1 MTEEYRYVCDESS
14 MRITVEISNAR
25 IAHLRLF
32 YKDEVKISRKY
43 LFSKIQSSNVNLLV
57 SSFCTLLKENGLGT
71 ARFTNE
77 EDAPEFLE
85 EVIRGNL
92 KRVYTKLGLL
102 IWQANK

>member
-1 MTEEYRYVCDESS
+1 MTEYYRYVCDEAS
-14 MRITVEISNAR
+14 MRITVDISGAR
-25 IAHLRLF
+25 VAHLKLF
-32 YKDEVKISRKY
+32 YNDEVKISRKY

-57 SSFCTLLKENGLGT
+57 SSFCTLLKEGALGT

-77 EDAPEFLE
+77 DDAPEFIE

-102 IWQANK
+102 IWEANK